1 MLTIEI
7 LRQYLPLCWFK
18 NNPLKLTR
26 STGFFKQNLLFYF
39 IVEYFMQANMTDDP
53 FESFTEV
60 AIQTLLTLMFIG
72 FVLRLNKT
80 LYAYIQTT
88 TAILFCAN
96 IISLFVIPV
105 LIWLT
110 VSEDLLSYYSLGLLF
125 IWEFSVLGYLFRKTL
140 AINLSASLA
149 LSVLYFTVT
158 YLGAFAIGQVSGLG

>member
-18 NNPLKLTR
+18 HNPLELTR
-26 STGFFKQNLLFYF
+26 SMSFFKQNLLFYF

-60 AIQTLLTLMFIG
+60 SIETLLTLMFIG
-72 FVLRLNKT
+72 FILRLNKT
-80 LYAYIQTT
+80 LYAYIQVT
-88 TAILFCAN
+88 TAILVCAN
-96 IISLFVIPV
+96 IVSLFVIPI

-125 IWEFSVLGYLFRKTL
+125 IWEFTLIAYIFRKSL
-140 AINLSASLA
+140 SINLPASLA
-149 LSVLYFTVT
+149 LSVLYFTVA
-158 YLGAFAIGQVSGLG
+158 YLGAFAIGQIFI